1 MLKAVL
7 FDLDGTLLDT
17 LPDLCACMNEAL
29 EKFGYPP
36 ITIEQTK
43 KYVGNGGRLF
53 AERSLPESAR
63 ARTDEFYAEYCK
75 IHVSCGNLRTKLY
88 PFEEECL
95 SALRSCGIR
104 LAVVTNKSQAAA
116 DVLKDTLLKPFAFD
130 AVLGNRV
137 GLPVKPDPAGALL
150 VLKELGA
157 DPSEAAFVGDGE
169 TDVQTAKNAGMRSV
183 SVLWGYRSRQ
193 ELAEAGAERF
203 ATDYRQL
210 AEILLSMR

>member
-1 MLKAVL
+1 M
-7 FDLDGTLLDT
+7 
-17 LPDLCACMNEAL
+17 
-29 EKFGYPP
+29 
-36 ITIEQTK
+36 
-43 KYVGNGGRLF
+43 
-53 AERSLPESAR
+53 
-63 ARTDEFYAEYCK
+63 
-75 IHVSCGNLRTKLY
+75 
-88 PFEEECL
+88 
-95 SALRSCGIR
+95 
-104 LAVVTNKSQAAA
+104 
-116 DVLKDTLLKPFAFD
+116 
-130 AVLGNRV
+130 LGNRV